1 MTATRSDKRCGTDGE
16 VFFAPTHDDFGEEEG
31 TDDEMHVEK
40 GSSESSQEEIVF
52 EKLRIHNDDNDEGN
66 DVARQNQEPPND
78 RAPPPKPKRHKKL
91 HPPTGD
97 DEIGVGSPLAAMARM
112 VALTKARLLLL
123 KNDAYLEELAIE
135 KQKFTNIASLFDE
148 SAVKVVCE
156 SLLKRGFF
164 DDLSLIHI

>member
-1 MTATRSDKRCGTDGE
+1 M
-16 VFFAPTHDDFGEEEG
+16 FFAPTHDDFGEES

-97 DEIGVGSPLAAMARM
+97 DEIGVGSPLAAMGENGRAHKRR
-112 VALTKARLLLL
+112 VFFFL
-123 KNDAYLEELAIE
+123 K
-135 KQKFTNIASLFDE
+135 K
-148 SAVKVVCE
+148 
-156 SLLKRGFF
+156 
-164 DDLSLIHI
+164 